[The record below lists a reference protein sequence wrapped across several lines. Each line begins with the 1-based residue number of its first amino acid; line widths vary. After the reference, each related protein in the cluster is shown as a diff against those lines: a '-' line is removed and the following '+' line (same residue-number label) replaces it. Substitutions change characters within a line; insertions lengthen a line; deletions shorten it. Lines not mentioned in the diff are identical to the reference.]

1 MASPLPQVLDTIPE
15 AAGALGAPAEPESR
29 ATLID
34 ALRGFA
40 LFGVCLG
47 NILTGF
53 AWWTPT
59 EHAPVTS
66 ALQLPTDNLAYF
78 LTHAFVDGKFY
89 SIFSLLFGLGF
100 ALQLTRR
107 SDEPTALQLYR
118 RRLRILM
125 AIGFVHLAL
134 FWIGDILL
142 FYALLGFILLRLR
155 GTEDRRLLRWTVVLL
170 LMPVLFALPKVIT
183 PFATL
188 GLPFFLPAEF
198 VARGFGF
205 DLTSPTLITDI
216 FIRGDLLT
224 VMKGNVVGIFFRYG
238 DLLDSGRPFKVLA
251 MFLLGLLIGRHR
263 AWERLDHFAPL
274 LRRVLALGQV
284 IGLPMSLGQAWVAG
298 LPRETT
304 MGGWRVLLD
313 SALYALGVVP
323 LALAYAAA
331 FVLLWRIPG
340 WQGRLAFLAPTGR
353 MALTNYLMQ
362 TLIGITLFYGIGFG
376 LLGKVAYHHIW
387 LLCIAFYTLQVLFS
401 ALWMGRYQYGPAEW
415 LWRQLSYGRRFPIRR
430 ATESRM

>member
-274 LRRVLALGQV
+274 LRRVLALGLV

-376 LLGKVAYHHIW
+376 LGMRLGATW
-387 LLCIAFYTLQVLFS
+387 FPLLALLILIVQTLFS
-401 ALWMGRYQYGPAEW
+401 QWWLARYRFGPMEW
-415 LWRQLSYGRRFPIRR
+415 VWRSLTYGRRQPLRR
-430 ATESRM
+430 E

>member
-125 AIGFVHLAL
+125 AIGFVHLVL

-142 FYALLGFILLRLR
+142 FYALIGFVLLRLR
-155 GTEDRRLLRWTVVLL
+155 GMEDRRLLRWVVLLL
-170 LMPVLFALPKVIT
+170 LMPVLFALPKVINPAFSLGT
-183 PFATL
+183 PFFI
-188 GLPFFLPAEF
+188 PSFLA
-198 VARGFGF
+198 AQAFGF
-205 DLTSPTLITDI
+205 NLESPTIVTDI
-216 FIRGDLLT
+216 FIKGDLLT
-224 VMKGNVVGIFFRYG
+224 VMKGNLVGMWFRYY

-263 AWERLDHFAPL
+263 AWERLDQFAPS
-274 LRRVLALGQV
+274 LRRVLALGLV
-284 IGLPMSLGQAWVAG
+284 IGVPMSLGQAWVAG
-298 LPRETT
+298 LPSETT
-304 MGGWRVLLD
+304 MGGWRVVLD
-313 SALYALGVVP
+313 STLYALGVVP

-331 FVLLWRIPG
+331 FVLLWRIPD
-340 WQGRLAFLAPTGR
+340 WQRRLAFLAPTGR

-362 TLIGITLFYGIGFG
+362 TLIGITIFYGIGFG
-376 LLGKVAYHHIW
+376 LGMRLGATW
-387 LLCIAFYTLQVLFS
+387 FPLLALLILIVQTLFS
-401 ALWMGRYQYGPAEW
+401 QWWLARYRFGPMEW
-415 LWRQLSYGRRFPIRR
+415 VWRSLTYGRRQPLRR
-430 ATESRM
+430 E

>member
-1 MASPLPQVLDTIPE
+1 VATPLRAIDPVVATSS
-15 AAGALGAPAEPESR
+15 AAPAAPEDR

-66 ALQLPTDNLAYF
+66 ALQLPSDNAAYF
-78 LTHAFVDGKFY
+78 LIHALVDGKFY

-107 SDEPTALQLYR
+107 SDEAGALTVYR

-125 AIGFVHLAL
+125 VIGFIHLAL

-142 FYALLGFILLRLR
+142 FYGLIGMVLLRLR
-155 GTEDRRLLRWTVVLL
+155 HLEDRRLLRWVVVLL
-170 LMPVLFALPKVIT
+170 LMPVVFALPKVISSML
-183 PFATL
+183 TL
-188 GLPFFLPAEF
+188 GLPFFIPAEF
-198 VARGFGF
+198 VAKALGF
-205 DLTSPTLITDI
+205 DLSSPTLITDI

-224 VMKGNVVGIFFRYG
+224 VMKGNLVGVWFRYG

-263 AWERLDHFAPL
+263 AWERLADYTPL
-274 LRRVLALGQV
+274 LRRVLVWGLALG
-284 IGLPMSLGQAWVAG
+284 LPASLGQAWVAG
-298 LPRETT
+298 LPESAEFA
-304 MGGWRVLLD
+304 GWRVVID
-313 SALYALGVVP
+313 STLYALGVVP
-323 LALAYAAA
+323 LAMAYAAG
-331 FVLLWRIPG
+331 FVLLWRTPA
-340 WQGRLAFLAPTGR
+340 WQRRLVLLAPTGR
-353 MALTNYLMQ
+353 MALTNYLTQ

-376 LLGKVAYHHIW
+376 LGMRLGATW
-387 LLCIAFYTLQVLFS
+387 FPLLALVILVTQTLFS
-401 ALWMGRYQYGPAEW
+401 QWWLARYRFGPMEW
-415 LWRQLSYGRRFPIRR
+415 LWRSITYRQRQPMRI
-430 ATESRM
+430 

>member
-1 MASPLPQVLDTIPE
+1 MATPLRAIDPVVATLP
-15 AAGALGAPAEPESR
+15 AAPARPEDR
-29 ATLID
+29 TTLID

-53 AWWTPT
+53 SWWTPT

-66 ALQLPTDNLAYF
+66 ALQLPSDNAAY
-78 LTHAFVDGKFY
+78 LLIHAFVDGKFY

-107 SDEPTALQLYR
+107 SDEAGALTLYR

-125 AIGFVHLAL
+125 VIGFLHLAL

-142 FYALLGFILLRLR
+142 FYALMGMVLLRVRQLQ
-155 GTEDRRLLRWTVVLL
+155 DRQLLRWVVVLL
-170 LMPVLFALPKVIT
+170 LMPVLFALPKMIS
-183 PFATL
+183 PMLTL

-198 VARGFGF
+198 VAKGFGF
-205 DLTSPTLITDI
+205 DLDSPTLITDI
-216 FIRGDLLT
+216 FIHGDLAT
-224 VMKGNVVGIFFRYG
+224 VMKGNLVGVWFRYG

-263 AWERLDHFAPL
+263 AWEHLDDYTPL
-274 LRRVLALGQV
+274 LRRVLAW
-284 IGLPMSLGQAWVAG
+284 GLAVGIPASLGQAWVANM
-298 LPRETT
+298 P
-304 MGGWRVLLD
+304 GGERFAGWEVVVD

-323 LALAYAAA
+323 LAMAYAAG
-331 FVLLWRIPG
+331 FVLLWHTPA
-340 WQGRLAFLAPTGR
+340 WQRRLVLLAPTGR

-376 LLGKVAYHHIW
+376 LGMRLGATW
-387 LLCIAFYTLQVLFS
+387 FPLLALLILIVQTLFS
-401 ALWMGRYQYGPAEW
+401 QWWLARYRFGPMEW
-415 LWRQLSYGRRFPIRR
+415 LWRSITYRQRQPMRI
-430 ATESRM
+430 

>member
-1 MASPLPQVLDTIPE
+1 MATPLRAIDSVAASSP
-15 AAGALGAPAEPESR
+15 AAPARPEDR

-66 ALQLPTDNLAYF
+66 ALQLPSDNAAYF
-78 LTHAFVDGKFY
+78 LIHALVDGKFY

-107 SDEPTALQLYR
+107 SDEAGALTVYG

-125 AIGFVHLAL
+125 VIGFIHLAL

-142 FYALLGFILLRLR
+142 FYGLMGMVLLRLR
-155 GTEDRRLLRWTVVLL
+155 HFEDRRLLRWVVVLL
-170 LMPVLFALPKVIT
+170 LMPVVFALPKVIS
-183 PFATL
+183 PMLTL

-198 VARGFGF
+198 VAKAFGF
-205 DLTSPTLITDI
+205 DLSSPTLITDI
-216 FIRGDLLT
+216 FVRGDLLT
-224 VMKGNVVGIFFRYG
+224 VMKGNLVGVWFRYG

-263 AWERLDHFAPL
+263 AWERLADYTPL
-274 LRRVLALGQV
+274 LRRVLVWGLALG
-284 IGLPMSLGQAWVAG
+284 LPASLGQAWVAG
-298 LPRETT
+298 LPDSA
-304 MGGWRVLLD
+304 GFAGWRVVVD
-313 SALYALGVVP
+313 STLYALGVVP
-323 LALAYAAA
+323 LAMAYAAG
-331 FVLLWRIPG
+331 FVLLWRHPA
-340 WQGRLAFLAPTGR
+340 WQRRLVLLAATGR
-353 MALTNYLMQ
+353 MALTNYLTQ
-362 TLIGITLFYGIGFG
+362 TLVGITIFYGIGFG
-376 LLGKVAYHHIW
+376 LGMRLGATW
-387 LLCIAFYTLQVLFS
+387 FPALALLILTVQTLFS
-401 ALWMGRYQYGPAEW
+401 QWWLARYRFGPMEW
-415 LWRQLSYGRRFPIRR
+415 LWRSLTYRQRQPMRI
-430 ATESRM
+430 

>member
-1 MASPLPQVLDTIPE
+1 MASPLRAIDPVVASSP
-15 AAGALGAPAEPESR
+15 AAPARPEDR

-59 EHAPVTS
+59 AHAPDTS
-66 ALQLPTDNLAYF
+66 ALQLPSDHAAHF
-78 LTHAFVDGKFY
+78 LIHALVDGKFY

-107 SDEPTALQLYR
+107 TDEAGALTVYR

-125 AIGFVHLAL
+125 VIGFIHLAL

-142 FYALLGFILLRLR
+142 FYGLMGMVLLRLR
-155 GTEDRRLLRWTVVLL
+155 HFEDRRLLRWVVLLL
-170 LMPVLFALPKVIT
+170 LMPVVFALPKVIS
-183 PFATL
+183 PMLTL
-188 GLPFFLPAEF
+188 GLPFFIPAEL

-205 DLTSPTLITDI
+205 DLSSPTLITDI
-216 FIRGDLLT
+216 FIRGDLPT
-224 VMKGNVVGIFFRYG
+224 VMKGNLVGVWFRYG

-263 AWERLDHFAPL
+263 AWERLADYMPL
-274 LRRVLALGQV
+274 LRRVLLWGLALG
-284 IGLPMSLGQAWVAG
+284 LPASLGQAWVAS
-298 LPRETT
+298 LPEGTT
-304 MGGWRVLLD
+304 FAGWRVVVD
-313 SALYALGVVP
+313 STLYALGVAP
-323 LALAYAAA
+323 LAMGYAAG
-331 FVLLWRIPG
+331 FVLLWRHPA
-340 WQGRLAFLAPTGR
+340 WQRRLVLLAPTGR
-353 MALTNYLMQ
+353 MALTNYLTQ

-376 LLGKVAYHHIW
+376 LGTRLGATW
-387 LLCIAFYTLQVLFS
+387 FPLLALLILIVQTLFS
-401 ALWMGRYQYGPAEW
+401 QWWLARYRFGPMEW
-415 LWRQLSYGRRFPIRR
+415 LWRSLTYRIRQPMVRGR
-430 ATESRM
+430 A